1 MIEWSGCHFLKV
13 FKRYQSYR
21 PCDMLQ
27 SIKKGV
33 KGDLENVFLNLV
45 QCIQNKPLYF
55 ADRREQ
61 PLNILNLEHTYT
73 QTLKSFSKPGR
84 ANFSLPWKV
93 LRSE

>member
-13 FKRYQSYR
+13 FKRYQSYS

-55 ADRREQ
+55 ADRRAF
-61 PLNILNLEHTYT
+61 LRTMHTCDGGVA
-73 QTLKSFSKPGR
+73 KP
-84 ANFSLPWKV
+84 AKACPHFPCTHIPS
-93 LRSE
+93 